1 MKTKL
6 LGSIGLIACMALL
19 SVSQA
24 SASTI
29 TYNVDILGLQVPTV
43 SIQGTLTTDGTFG
56 SLAASN
62 IVDWNLTIFRGS
74 GTATV
79 LQGPGGSNNS
89 SVTTLTGPDLQA
101 SLTSL
106 QFIFSDA
113 TTASNFEIN
122 SGNVN
127 TGWFDL
133 YDANLAFAP
142 FGEIYVV
149 NNDVGSGEQPITNL
163 IGTAEVSTTPLP
175 AALPLF
181 ATGLG
186 ALGLLGWRRKR
197 KTAAL
202 AVA

>member
-1 MKTKL
+1 
-6 LGSIGLIACMALL
+6 MALL

-29 TYNVDILGLQVPTV
+29 TYNVDILGLEVPTV

-149 NNDVGSGEQPITNL
+149 NNNSGAGEQPITNL

-181 ATGLG
+181 VTGLG
-186 ALGLLGWRRKR
+186 AMGLLGWRRKR
-197 KTAAL
+197 KAAVL
-202 AVA
+202 AA